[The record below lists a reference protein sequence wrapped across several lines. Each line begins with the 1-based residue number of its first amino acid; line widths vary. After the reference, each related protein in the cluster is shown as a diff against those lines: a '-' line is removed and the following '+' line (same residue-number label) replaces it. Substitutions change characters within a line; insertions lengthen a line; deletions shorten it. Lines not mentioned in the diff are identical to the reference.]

1 MIASGVKTKSAS
13 MQTAPCAVTIA
24 LSLTRK
30 ACAGLRKEV
39 PTMGKQHLS
48 RDDRLIM
55 KGKLQ
60 GTRENMDMIGMVL
73 QDKFGWHVRE
83 ETPDGHDTMSL
94 EYLFNCIVELT
105 QEINNGYVKRK
116 DIRKTLAEEYKVS
129 FTEGKKGET
138 E

>member
-1 MIASGVKTKSAS
+1 MT
-13 MQTAPCAVTIA
+13 QTFQTNITVTQDADGTMGI
-24 LSLTRK
+24 ST
-30 ACAGLRKEV
+30 V
-39 PTMGKQHLS
+39 PTENGKKVLTMGKQHLS

-94 EYLFNCIVELT
+94 EYLFNCLVELT

-116 DIRKTLAEEYKVS
+116 DIRKTLSEEYKVA
-129 FTEGKKGET
+129 FTEGE

>member
-1 MIASGVKTKSAS
+1 
-13 MQTAPCAVTIA
+13 
-24 LSLTRK
+24 
-30 ACAGLRKEV
+30 
-39 PTMGKQHLS
+39 MGKQHLS
-48 RDDRLIM
+48 RDERLIM

-94 EYLFNCIVELT
+94 EYLFKCLVELT

-116 DIRKTLAEEYKVS
+116 DIRQTLSEEYKVA
-129 FTEGKKGET
+129 FTDGEKDG
-138 E
+138 

>member
-13 MQTAPCAVTIA
+13 MQTVPCVLTIA
-24 LSLTRK
+24 LCLTRK
-30 ACAGLRKEV
+30 VYADLKIGVL
-39 PTMGKQHLS
+39 TMGKQHLS

-105 QEINNGYVKRK
+105 QEINNGYVKRR
-116 DIRKTLAEEYKVS
+116 DIRKTLADEYKVA
-129 FTEGKKGET
+129 FTEGE

>member
-1 MIASGVKTKSAS
+1 MICHCEKE
-13 MQTAPCAVTIA
+13 
-24 LSLTRK
+24 RK
-30 ACAGLRKEV
+30 HLIILNDFVARRYEVEKGGL
-39 PTMGKQHLS
+39 TMGKQHLS

-94 EYLFNCIVELT
+94 EYLFNCLVELT
-105 QEINNGYVKRK
+105 NEINNGYVKRK
-116 DIRKTLAEEYKVS
+116 DIRKTLSEEYKVA
-129 FTEGKKGET
+129 FTEGE

>member
-13 MQTAPCAVTIA
+13 MQTAQGVLTIA
-24 LSLTRK
+24 LCLTRK
-30 ACAGLRKEV
+30 VYADLKIGVL
-39 PTMGKQHLS
+39 TMGKQHLS

-116 DIRKTLAEEYKVS
+116 DIRKTLADEYKVA
-129 FTEGKKGET
+129 FTEGE

>member
-1 MIASGVKTKSAS
+1 MDEY
-13 MQTAPCAVTIA
+13 M
-24 LSLTRK
+24 K
-30 ACAGLRKEV
+30 AACWIVCPMCDEPKCVGRFNCPEIKAWVEKKKNEEMA
-39 PTMGKQHLS
+39 MGKQHLS

-116 DIRKTLAEEYKVS
+116 DIRKTLADEYKVA
-129 FTEGKKGET
+129 FTEGE

>member
-1 MIASGVKTKSAS
+1 MTFQKETMTQAIRSTSVVQIVHATNANIYTAVKDSAGKK
-13 MQTAPCAVTIA
+13 V
-24 LSLTRK
+24 L
-30 ACAGLRKEV
+30 
-39 PTMGKQHLS
+39 TMGKQHLS

-94 EYLFNCIVELT
+94 EYLFNCLVELT

-116 DIRKTLAEEYKVS
+116 DIRQTLSEEYKVA
-129 FTEGKKGET
+129 FTEGDE
-138 E
+138 

>member
-1 MIASGVKTKSAS
+1 MIASGVKAKSAL
-13 MQTAPCAVTIA
+13 MQTAQCVLTIA
-24 LSLTRK
+24 LCLTRK
-30 ACAGLRKEV
+30 VYADLKIGVL
-39 PTMGKQHLS
+39 TMGKQHLS

-94 EYLFNCIVELT
+94 EYLFNCLVELT
-105 QEINNGYVKRK
+105 QEINNGYVKRR
-116 DIRKTLAEEYKVS
+116 DIRKTLAEEYKVA
-129 FTEGKKGET
+129 FTEGEKDG
-138 E
+138 

>member
-1 MIASGVKTKSAS
+1 MTKVILIASHV
-13 MQTAPCAVTIA
+13 QIA
-24 LSLTRK
+24 LVTGANIYTDAKDSVLEE
-30 ACAGLRKEV
+30 AL
-39 PTMGKQHLS
+39 TMGKQHLS

-60 GTRENMDMIGMVL
+60 GTRENMDMVGMVL

-94 EYLFNCIVELT
+94 EYLFNCLVELT
-105 QEINNGYVKRK
+105 QEINNGYINRK
-116 DIRKTLAEEYKVS
+116 DIRKTLSEEYKVA
-129 FTEGKKGET
+129 FTEGE

>member
-13 MQTAPCAVTIA
+13 MRTAPCVLTIA
-24 LSLTRK
+24 LCLTRMVYADLK
-30 ACAGLRKEV
+30 IGVL
-39 PTMGKQHLS
+39 TMGKQHLS

-73 QDKFGWHVRE
+73 QDKFSWHVRE

-116 DIRKTLAEEYKVS
+116 DIRKTLADEYKVA
-129 FTEGKKGET
+129 FTEGE

>member
-1 MIASGVKTKSAS
+1 MTKVILIASHV
-13 MQTAPCAVTIA
+13 QIA
-24 LSLTRK
+24 LVTGANIYTDAKDSVLEE
-30 ACAGLRKEV
+30 AL
-39 PTMGKQHLS
+39 TMGKQHLS

-83 ETPDGHDTMSL
+83 ETPDGHDTLSL
-94 EYLFNCIVELT
+94 EYLFNCLVELT

-116 DIRKTLAEEYKVS
+116 DIRKTLSEEYKVA
-129 FTEGKKGET
+129 FTDGDE
-138 E
+138 

>member
-1 MIASGVKTKSAS
+1 MICHCEKAKKHLIILNDCGVRRY
-13 MQTAPCAVTIA
+13 AVENG
-24 LSLTRK
+24 
-30 ACAGLRKEV
+30 GL
-39 PTMGKQHLS
+39 TMGKQHLS

-94 EYLFNCIVELT
+94 EYLFDCLVELT
-105 QEINNGYVKRK
+105 QAINNGYVKRK
-116 DIRKTLAEEYKVS
+116 DIRKTLSEEYKVA
-129 FTEGKKGET
+129 FTEGDE
-138 E
+138 

>member
-13 MQTAPCAVTIA
+13 MRTAPCVLTIA
-24 LSLTRK
+24 LFLTRK
-30 ACAGLRKEV
+30 VYADLKIGVL
-39 PTMGKQHLS
+39 TMGKQHLS

-116 DIRKTLAEEYKVS
+116 DIRKTLADEYKVA
-129 FTEGKKGET
+129 FTEGE

>member
-1 MIASGVKTKSAS
+1 
-13 MQTAPCAVTIA
+13 
-24 LSLTRK
+24 
-30 ACAGLRKEV
+30 
-39 PTMGKQHLS
+39 MGKQHLS

-94 EYLFNCIVELT
+94 EYLFKCLVELT
-105 QEINNGYVKRK
+105 NEINNGYVKRK
-116 DIRKTLAEEYKVS
+116 DIRKTLAEEYKVV
-129 FTEGKKGET
+129 FTERETGET

>member
-1 MIASGVKTKSAS
+1 MTIPSVERPISRVSGAIR
-13 MQTAPCAVTIA
+13 ADATIGKKV
-24 LSLTRK
+24 L
-30 ACAGLRKEV
+30 
-39 PTMGKQHLS
+39 TMGKQHLS

-94 EYLFNCIVELT
+94 EYLFNCLVELT

-116 DIRKTLAEEYKVS
+116 DIRQTLSEEYKVA
-129 FTEGKKGET
+129 FTEGE

>member
-13 MQTAPCAVTIA
+13 MQIVQCVLTIA
-24 LSLTRK
+24 LCLTRK
-30 ACAGLRKEV
+30 VYADLKIGVL
-39 PTMGKQHLS
+39 TMGKQHLS

-94 EYLFNCIVELT
+94 EYLFNCLVELT

-116 DIRKTLAEEYKVS
+116 DIRQTLSEEYKVA
-129 FTEGKKGET
+129 FTEGE

>member
-13 MQTAPCAVTIA
+13 MRTAPCVLTIA
-24 LSLTRK
+24 LCLTRK
-30 ACAGLRKEV
+30 AYADLKIGVL
-39 PTMGKQHLS
+39 TMGKQHLS

-94 EYLFNCIVELT
+94 EYLFNCLVELT
-105 QEINNGYVKRK
+105 NEINNGYVKRK
-116 DIRKTLAEEYKVS
+116 DIRKTLADEYKVA
-129 FTEGKKGET
+129 FTEGE

>member
-1 MIASGVKTKSAS
+1 
-13 MQTAPCAVTIA
+13 
-24 LSLTRK
+24 
-30 ACAGLRKEV
+30 
-39 PTMGKQHLS
+39 MGKQHLS

-83 ETPDGHDTMSL
+83 ETEDGHDTMSL
-94 EYLFNCIVELT
+94 EYLFKCLVELT

-116 DIRKTLAEEYKVS
+116 DIRKTLADEYKVA
-129 FTEGKKGET
+129 FTEGEKDG
-138 E
+138 

>member
-1 MIASGVKTKSAS
+1 MTQIF
-13 MQTAPCAVTIA
+13 QTNIPVTLDA
-24 LSLTRK
+24 DGTVVELTVPTENGE
-30 ACAGLRKEV
+30 AGL
-39 PTMGKQHLS
+39 TMGKQHLS

-55 KGKLQ
+55 KGKLK

-116 DIRKTLAEEYKVS
+116 DIRKTLADEYKVA
-129 FTEGKKGET
+129 FTEGE

>member
-1 MIASGVKTKSAS
+1 MIASGVKTKSAL
-13 MQTAPCAVTIA
+13 MQTAQCVLTIA
-24 LSLTRK
+24 LCLTRK
-30 ACAGLRKEV
+30 VYADLKIGVL
-39 PTMGKQHLS
+39 TMGKQHLS

-83 ETPDGHDTMSL
+83 ETDDEHDTMSL
-94 EYLFNCIVELT
+94 EYLFKCLVELT

-116 DIRKTLAEEYKVS
+116 DIRQTLSEEYKVA
-129 FTEGKKGET
+129 FTEWE

>member
-1 MIASGVKTKSAS
+1 MIASGAKTKSAL
-13 MQTAPCAVTIA
+13 MQTVQCVLTIA
-24 LSLTRK
+24 LCLTRK
-30 ACAGLRKEV
+30 VYADLKIGAL
-39 PTMGKQHLS
+39 TMGKQHLS

-94 EYLFNCIVELT
+94 EYLFNCLVELT

-116 DIRKTLAEEYKVS
+116 DIRKTLADEYKVA
-129 FTEGKKGET
+129 FTEGE

>member
-1 MIASGVKTKSAS
+1 MIASGAKTKSAS
-13 MQTAPCAVTIA
+13 MQTVPCVLTIA
-24 LSLTRK
+24 LCLTRNLYADLK
-30 ACAGLRKEV
+30 IGVLK
-39 PTMGKQHLS
+39 MGKQHLS

-83 ETPDGHDTMSL
+83 ETEDGHDTMSL
-94 EYLFNCIVELT
+94 EYLFNCLVELT

-116 DIRKTLAEEYKVS
+116 DIRKTLADEYKVA
-129 FTEGKKGET
+129 FTEGE